1 MGHGQ
6 SEVPNNHMNLSLIK
20 GSYDTDEQ
28 DR

>member
-6 SEVPNNHMNLSLIK
+6 SEAPNNQMNLSLIK